1 MPERDSKQPEGKPA
15 EHKPE
20 DAREEA
26 EGRPDAA
33 DQPEEEGGLDVRVF
47 LVGLLIVA
55 FIVAAYINR
64 QYYAKPKKPPPPPA
78 AVPGTGA
85 GPSGPAQGTAQPA
98 KPPTPAEHYAG
109 IVAQSKFQISHEIFV
124 CHGQTFLLA
133 RPAVP
138 ISQKTR
144 DGGFLI
150 LKAMLFDITKRLDG
164 IAEQAFTRRW
174 VPPGEPVYRG
184 SPMFVS
190 LGLNDKLR
198 PLLVEAEEAGL
209 EPKPP
214 EGEAEPKE
222 EQPRRIVVRD
232 SEAVI
237 GVTHEGRA
245 KAYPVR
251 ILNFHDV
258 VNDTIAETPIAV
270 TWTAV
275 ADAATVIVR
284 SLETEGKSVELHFGS
299 AGLMHNSGVVVYDL
313 ENDCLWSSLRAVAL
327 TGKLAGRRLPIMPS
341 VKTSW
346 GYWRKLHPQ
355 TEVLVGT
362 VAKPPLDLKY
372 VGNPALPR
380 PDYLRGEYVAY
391 PVEEF
396 DYESSPIPALEPVLG
411 VAVGEDA
418 RAYPYSRIEQAEGPI
433 RDMLGGKQ
441 VVITYDAAGGFAQAH
456 LADDK
461 GAPQEPV
468 PSRSILWLV
477 WFGIHPKSDVYG
489 VKAPPGSALIPG
501 ATEEK
506 PKDKAAPDA
515 PAPAPPPPPS
525 D

>member
-313 ENDCLWSSLRAVAL
+313 EN
-327 TGKLAGRRLPIMPS
+327 GLP
-341 VKTSW
+341 
-346 GYWRKLHPQ
+346 
-355 TEVLVGT
+355 LVIAPGH
-362 VAKPPLDLKY
+362 
-372 VGNPALPR
+372 R
-380 PDYLRGEYVAY
+380 PDR
-391 PVEEF
+391 
-396 DYESSPIPALEPVLG
+396 
-411 VAVGEDA
+411 
-418 RAYPYSRIEQAEGPI
+418 QT
-433 RDMLGGKQ
+433 GG
-441 VVITYDAAGGFAQAH
+441 
-456 LADDK
+456 
-461 GAPQEPV
+461 
-468 PSRSILWLV
+468 
-477 WFGIHPKSDVYG
+477 
-489 VKAPPGSALIPG
+489 
-501 ATEEK
+501 
-506 PKDKAAPDA
+506 
-515 PAPAPPPPPS
+515 PAPPDHAVRQDELGLLAEVAPADRSPGRDRGQAAPRSQIRGQSSASPPGLSPRRVRRLS
-525 D
+525 GRRIRL